1 MKKKNRGFS
10 LTLAILV
17 NLGVLVWVSIVKT
30 ISGSVRNTLAR
41 LLLKVAPDLPTNQG
55 VLISTYENMR
65 SQLRDS
71 LREVEEKTHQLEE
84 SWEEVKKS
92 RDLLQTT
99 IDSIAGDLL
108 VINHDFRIIQ
118 VNRNVMEKYGREKVV
133 GRYCYEVTH
142 ALKAPCQSP
151 DCTCP
156 AKEVW
161 KTGKPFRTLH
171 IHRTNGNGNGNAR
184 MNYFDVSATPLCDGN
199 NKVVQIVELVYDV
212 TKDKEQEMRILETNQ
227 ALRALNTIAIMVS
240 ESLSLEHI
248 LNIALERI
256 IDLTK
261 ADIGGILLMDEK
273 THTLSYR
280 ASRGLSPEYVE
291 GTKGMVI
298 GEGVAGLVAKEDKT
312 ILVDD
317 AQNDPRMAR
326 RVIVTREG
334 LRGFLGVPLKSK
346 ERMVGVLTIGSK
358 TPRLFASQEVQ
369 FLTALGHQLGLAIE
383 NAELYQELQL
393 REKARA
399 DLLRQVIRAQEDE
412 RRRVAR
418 ELHDVTS
425 QALATLA
432 VRIEMLGSPTK
443 KIEPTEYSEIVDE
456 TRQLLNITSRE
467 VHSLIYALRPSL
479 LDDLGLPAAIRS
491 CAHNALESAA
501 IETHLE
507 VGGVERRLPQEVEIA
522 VFRMTQEAITNI
534 ASHSR
539 AESAYINLEFK
550 DKSVVVQVEDDGVGF
565 NLQEV
570 LSSAHEKESMGLL
583 GMKERAEL
591 LGGKLSIDTRPN
603 RGTKLIIEIPLNGE
617 LEHGE
622 NISTIGG

>member
-1 MKKKNRGFS
+1 MKKKSRGFS

-30 ISGSVRNTLAR
+30 ISGGVRNTLAR

-55 VLISTYENMR
+55 VLITTYENMR
-65 SQLRDS
+65 RQLRDS

-84 SWEEVKKS
+84 SWEELKKS

-99 IDSIAGDLL
+99 IDSIDGDLL
-108 VINHDFRIIQ
+108 VINHDYRIIQ
-118 VNRNVMEKYGREKVV
+118 VNRNVMERCGGEKVV
-133 GRYCYEVTH
+133 GRHCYEVTH
-142 ALKAPCQSP
+142 RLKAPCQSP

-161 KTGKPFRTLH
+161 KTGGPFRTVH
-171 IHRTNGNGNGNAR
+171 IHKTNGNGNTK
-184 MNYFDVSATPLCDGN
+184 MNYFDVFATPLYDRN
-199 NKVVQIVELVYDV
+199 NKVVQIVELAHDI
-212 TKDKEQEMRILETNQ
+212 TKDKEQELRILETNQ
-227 ALRALNTIAIMVS
+227 ALRALNTIAIMIS
-240 ESLSLEHI
+240 ESLSLEYI

-256 IDLTK
+256 MELTK

-273 THTLSYR
+273 THTLSYQ

-291 GTKGMVI
+291 GTKGLAI
-298 GEGVAGLVAKEDKT
+298 GEGVAGLVAQEDKT

-317 AQNDPRMAR
+317 AQSDPRMAR
-326 RVIVTREG
+326 RAIVTQEG

-358 TPRLFASQEVQ
+358 TPRLFTSQEVQ

-393 REKARA
+393 REKSRA

-443 KIEPTEYSEIVDE
+443 KVEPKEYSDLVDE
-456 TRQLLNITSRE
+456 TRQLLNITSKE

-479 LDDLGLPAAIRS
+479 LDDLGLAAAIRS
-491 CAHNALESAA
+491 CAHNALEKSA
-501 IETHLE
+501 IEAHLE

-539 AESAYINLEFK
+539 AESAYIGLEFK

-565 NLQEV
+565 NLEEV

-591 LGGKLSIDTRPN
+591 LGGKLNIDTRPN
-603 RGTKLIIEIPLNGE
+603 RGTKLIIEIPLNGDHE
-617 LEHGE
+617 NGE
-622 NISTIGG
+622 NISTVGG